1 MFVAVPYSFQDH
13 RNMKI
18 HVALLDVFA
27 FDEINDGLSV
37 FSGGFVVVV
46 VEISHGE
53 EDLVV
58 V

>member
-1 MFVAVPYSFQDH
+1 
-13 RNMKI
+13 MKI